1 MFVNRKSVQ
10 LVAAIRMLIGFIDIF
25 VSLTR
30 QKARNDMARTFYIS
44 VEKRGT
50 VTNGDVIKA
59 MFPNIRIIDMPD
71 VEVVQVVNEEN
82 DIFWGESRNF
92 HYTWWNS
99 PYKEE

>member
-1 MFVNRKSVQ
+1 MTNEEATVILEN
-10 LVAAIRMLIGFIDIF
+10 AIKKPNTRDGYLGQALTMAIKALKQQNFID
-25 VSLTR
+25 
-30 QKARNDMARTFYIS
+30 K
-44 VEKRGT
+44 
-50 VTNGDVIKA
+50 TNGDVIKA

-99 PYKEE
+99 PYKEKQDD